1 MTVLTKEVKIRV
13 VRQNSNRA
21 IYKKKKKRPKGAQE
35 DRYPSRYDQKLFN
48 CKLELNFLTAPHR
61 KQK

>member
-21 IYKKKKKRPKGAQE
+21 IYKKKKKKRPKGAQE
-35 DRYPSRYDQKLFN
+35 DILQGMIRN
-48 CKLELNFLTAPHR
+48 VLTANWN
-61 KQK
+61 